1 MEWTHLGSDRNL
13 WSGMDG
19 WLEGI
24 QAGGKAEISK
34 GYCRHKPGPRR
45 RPKATVK
52 AAVISTNKQTQL
64 LGLTEH
70 GVSPSSSTAD
80 AQNASSGDKLV
91 IHICSQSPGPR
102 LIEGGS
108 WGSGGRG
115 TRVKKYL
122 QTSWQACAL
131 GGIRVVPDGV
141 HSVFPRA
148 TLHEA
153 EGKEALW
160 NTWGA

>member
-1 MEWTHLGSDRNL
+1 
-13 WSGMDG
+13 MDG

-34 GYCRHKPGPRR
+34 GYCRRRPGPRR
-45 RPKATVK
+45 RPKATPK

-64 LGLTEH
+64 LGLMEQ
-70 GVSPSSSTAD
+70 GVSPSSSRGD

-91 IHICSQSPGPR
+91 IHICSHSPGPR
-102 LIEGGS
+102 LMEGGS
-108 WGSGGRG
+108 WGLGGRG
-115 TRVKKYL
+115 TSVKKNL
-122 QTSWQACAL
+122 RTSWQACAL

-148 TLHEA
+148 RLHEA

-160 NTWGA
+160 NSWGT

>member
-1 MEWTHLGSDRNL
+1 MLTVPRATTDRGWVLG
-13 WSGMDG
+13 
-19 WLEGI
+19 
-24 QAGGKAEISK
+24 
-34 GYCRHKPGPRR
+34 
-45 RPKATVK
+45 V
-52 AAVISTNKQTQL
+52 
-64 LGLTEH
+64 
-70 GVSPSSSTAD
+70 
-80 AQNASSGDKLV
+80 
-91 IHICSQSPGPR
+91 
-102 LIEGGS
+102 
-108 WGSGGRG
+108 GGRG

-148 TLHEA
+148 RLHEA